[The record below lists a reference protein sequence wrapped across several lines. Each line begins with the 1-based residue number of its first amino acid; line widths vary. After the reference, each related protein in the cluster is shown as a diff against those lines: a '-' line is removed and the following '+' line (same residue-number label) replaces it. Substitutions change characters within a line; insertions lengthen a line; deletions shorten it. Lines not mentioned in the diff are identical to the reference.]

1 MHFLTRY
8 CKRCYGQSSHHI
20 NSYHLCMC
28 TMLHY
33 ICVLICWMICSLL
46 RHFDGDKSL
55 LSTLA
60 AVLYNCTAAVAAAVA
75 VAATSVNFSSTY
87 LSEIIFTVECVV
99 EIMCTV

>member
-20 NSYHLCMC
+20 NSYHLSMC

-46 RHFDGDKSL
+46 RHCDGDKSL

-60 AVLYNCTAAVAAAVA
+60 AVLYNCTAAVA